1 MLKVERINVFYGDMQ
16 ALWDISFQVGEGKIV
31 TIVGSNG
38 AGKTTSLS
46 TISGLKH
53 PKSGSITFMDQP
65 IEKFQP
71 HRVVELGIAQIAE
84 GRKLFS
90 QMSVLENLQM
100 GTFTKKARPYMD
112 DSLTWVFDLFPVLRA
127 RRSQSA
133 GTLSGGEQQMVAI
146 ARALM
151 SRPKLLMLDEP
162 SFGLAPKIVLLVF
175 ETIKRV
181 REEGLTILLVEQNV
195 HHALEL
201 ADQGYTLETGRI
213 TKEGTGASLLEDEY
227 IKKTYLG
234 M

>member
-1 MLKVERINVFYGDMQ
+1 MQ
-16 ALWDISFQVGEGKIV
+16 ALWDISFEVKEGQIV

-38 AGKTTSLS
+38 AGKSTSLN
-46 TISGLKH
+46 TISGLKY
-53 PKSGSITFMDQP
+53 PRSGTISFMGERIDHA
-65 IEKFQP
+65 EP

-84 GRKLFS
+84 GRRLFP
-90 QMSVLENLQM
+90 QMSVHENLQM
-100 GTFTKKARPYMD
+100 GAFTKKARPHMEA
-112 DSLTWVFDLFPVLRA
+112 SLEWVFELFPVLRV

-151 SRPKLLMLDEP
+151 SKPKLLMLDEP
-162 SFGLAPKIVLLVF
+162 SLGLAPKIVLLVF
-175 ETIKRV
+175 DTINKV
-181 REEGLTILLVEQNV
+181 RREGLTILLVEQNV

-201 ADQGYTLETGRI
+201 ADHGYALETGRI
-213 TKEGTGASLLEDEY
+213 TKEGSGATLLEDEY